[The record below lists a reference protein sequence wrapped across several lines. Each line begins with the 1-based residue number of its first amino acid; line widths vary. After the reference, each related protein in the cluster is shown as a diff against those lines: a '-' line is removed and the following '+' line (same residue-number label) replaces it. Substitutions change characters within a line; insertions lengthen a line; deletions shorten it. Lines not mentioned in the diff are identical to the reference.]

1 MNEYFIYYSSFN
13 IVGAIVFGI
22 MLMHDCL
29 NIDRQEKQLKYDNAL
44 FSFLLYFISD
54 AVWAGVDSGV
64 FPVNTFTV
72 VITNLSNFI
81 LMTAITYTWLRYVMA
96 VQQIEKRDD
105 KAVRISLVIPFAV
118 SLAILSGIFFA
129 APDLLIDE
137 NFKNRPLFD
146 AFLVSVPY
154 IYVIAEV
161 VISVKKARRED
172 NPRLRRKHLYIGFF
186 PIMVVAGGMMQMFLM
201 PSLPIF
207 CFAGTILMIIFF
219 IQSIEAQISTDPLT
233 KLNNRGQLMRYV
245 SQENNLWMEGR
256 KTFVVMMDINDFK
269 KINDNYGHAEGDHA
283 LVMLSRTMIDIVR
296 KINDPIFLGR
306 FGGDEFIMIAHLAE
320 EKELDDIIADIRSA
334 LTERCVKEEK
344 PYIISVGVGY
354 DEMKKEQDAFHKCM
368 QRADEKLYAD
378 KELQKQSGKREG
390 NR

>member
-154 IYVIAEV
+154 IYVI
-161 VISVKKARRED
+161 
-172 NPRLRRKHLYIGFF
+172 LYY
-186 PIMVVAGGMMQMFLM
+186 
-201 PSLPIF
+201 S
-207 CFAGTILMIIFF
+207 
-219 IQSIEAQISTDPLT
+219 S
-233 KLNNRGQLMRYV
+233 N
-245 SQENNLWMEGR
+245 
-256 KTFVVMMDINDFK
+256 
-269 KINDNYGHAEGDHA
+269 
-283 LVMLSRTMIDIVR
+283 
-296 KINDPIFLGR
+296 
-306 FGGDEFIMIAHLAE
+306 
-320 EKELDDIIADIRSA
+320 
-334 LTERCVKEEK
+334 
-344 PYIISVGVGY
+344 
-354 DEMKKEQDAFHKCM
+354 
-368 QRADEKLYAD
+368 
-378 KELQKQSGKREG
+378 
-390 NR
+390 